1 MHIPDGYLGPQTYVI
16 LDVVMIPIW
25 VIAARKVKRTLKAK
39 QIPLMALGAA
49 FSFVIMM
56 FNVPVIGGSTGH
68 AVGAT
73 LIAIILGPWAA
84 VIAISIALVIQAGLF
99 GDGGITAIGA
109 NCFNM
114 AVVAPFVGYYLF
126 RLVAGDSPSSSRR
139 IVASGA
145 AAYVAL
151 VAAAIVAG
159 VELGIQPYL
168 AHTAS
173 GQALYAPYKLGVAVP
188 AMALEH
194 LLFFGWVE
202 AIVTMGVVA
211 ALARSE
217 PALLEMKPA
226 ARPLRWLWAGIGV
239 LILLTPLGALAPGT
253 AWGEWGGEQLKA
265 AIGYAPANLEK
276 LGGLWRSAMPGYAT
290 PGVSNALLGYLIA
303 AVVGTALTVGVAF
316 AVGALLAKRGEAPP
330 AEAPSG
336 TWRGRGGGRSLA
348 RKTADSI
355 ARAVTDVLQNE
366 ELAARPGLLQRL
378 DPRIKLLTLVL
389 FAVTASLV
397 HSVWVLIALIGVT
410 IVLAAAS
417 RVGVGSFERKVWL
430 SAGLLAFLVAAPSAM
445 HIFTPGPV
453 VVPLGP
459 LSLTEPG
466 LMGVATLVTRVVA
479 SAGFALLVVWTM
491 RWSDLLKALS
501 AMRLPDVVVATLA
514 MTQKQI
520 LTLLRTVEQIHLARE
535 SRTLTRGSARAD
547 RAWVTER
554 MAFVVRKSMK
564 TADDVYDA
572 MLSRGFTGAMPS
584 LVRLRLRRRD
594 WAWSAASVALCAAI
608 LYVDRMVGPQ

>member
-1 MHIPDGYLGPQTYVI
+1 MHIPDGYLGPQTYVV

-25 VIAARKVKRTLKAK
+25 IIAARKVKRTLKAK
-39 QIPLMALGAA
+39 QIPLLALGAA

-109 NCFNM
+109 NCLNM

-139 IVASGA
+139 VVASGVG
-145 AAYVAL
+145 AYVAL

-188 AMALEH
+188 AMALEY

-202 AIVTMGVVA
+202 AIVTIGVVA

-239 LILLTPLGALAPGT
+239 LILLTPIGALAPGT
-253 AWGEWGGEQLKA
+253 AWGEWGSKELKA
-265 AIGYAPANLEK
+265 AIGYAPANLER

-290 PGVSNALLGYLIA
+290 PGISNALLGYLIA

-316 AVGALLAKRGEAPP
+316 TVGALLARRGEAQPP
-330 AEAPSG
+330 EVPSA
-336 TWRGRGGGRSLA
+336 TRRGGGGGRSLA

-355 ARAVTDVLQNE
+355 AHAITEVLQNE

-397 HSVWVLIALIGVT
+397 HSVWVLVALIGVT
-410 IVLAAAS
+410 SVLAAAS
-417 RVGVGSFERKVWL
+417 RVGVGSFERKVWA
-430 SAGLLAFLVAAPSAM
+430 SAGLLAFLIAAPSAM
-445 HIFTPGPV
+445 QIFTPGPV
-453 VVPLGP
+453 VVPLGAF
-459 LSLTEPG
+459 SLTEPG
-466 LMGVATLVTRVVA
+466 LMGAATLTTRVVA
-479 SAGFALLVVWTM
+479 AAGFALLVVWTM

-520 LTLLRTVEQIHLARE
+520 LTLLRTVEQVHLARE
-535 SRTLTRGSARAD
+535 SRTLTRGSARAN

-584 LVRLRLRRRD
+584 LVKLRLRPRD
-594 WAWSAASVALCAAI
+594 WAWSVASIVLCAAM
-608 LYVDRMVGPQ
+608 LYVDRVVGPR

>member
-1 MHIPDGYLGPQTYVI
+1 MHIPDGYLGPQTYVV

-39 QIPLMALGAA
+39 QIPLLALGAA

-109 NCFNM
+109 NCLNM

-139 IVASGA
+139 VVAAGA

-159 VELGIQPYL
+159 VELGIQPYI

-239 LILLTPLGALAPGT
+239 LILLTPIGALAPGT
-253 AWGEWGGEQLKA
+253 AWGEWGSKELKA
-265 AIGYAPANLEK
+265 AIGYAPANLER

-290 PGVSNALLGYLIA
+290 PGISNALLGYLIA
-303 AVVGTALTVGVAF
+303 AVVGTALTVGVAL
-316 AVGALLAKRGEAPP
+316 AVGALLARHGEAQPP
-330 AEAPSG
+330 EAPSATHHG
-336 TWRGRGGGRSLA
+336 GGGGRSLA

-355 ARAVTDVLQNE
+355 AHAITEVLQNE

-397 HSVWVLIALIGVT
+397 HSVWVLVALIGVT

-417 RVGVGSFERKVWL
+417 RVGVGSFERKVWA
-430 SAGLLAFLVAAPSAM
+430 SAGLLAFLLAAPSAM
-445 HIFTPGPV
+445 RIFTPGPV

-459 LSLTEPG
+459 FSLTEPG
-466 LMGVATLVTRVVA
+466 LMGAATLTTRVVA
-479 SAGFALLVVWTM
+479 AAGFALLVMWTM

-520 LTLLRTVEQIHLARE
+520 LTLLRTVEQVHLARE
-535 SRTLTRGSARAD
+535 SRTLTHGSARAD
-547 RAWVTER
+547 RAWATER

-584 LVRLRLRRRD
+584 LVKLRLRPRD
-594 WAWSAASVALCAAI
+594 WAWSVASIALCAAM
-608 LYVDRMVGPQ
+608 LYVDRVVGPR